1 MSIGQTPKK
10 MHVVWVIPRNFDHV
24 LDAATYLDTTRELR
38 KLGCDVTM
46 ISVGPDGIKEYRG
59 VEVLCISQP
68 DVYFVRQMLF
78 HLKVARWILAHWGA
92 VDIVLFHEI
101 STLWLLPLRL
111 LRLLRRTNRPLLVVD
126 TRTMMMA
133 REDTANLSIRI
144 RWLFVGAMT
153 WMANRWADGRTVI
166 TRRMA
171 EVLNVPQQKL
181 WGVWPSGVQP
191 ELFTQAQ
198 TLRRWPAG
206 DEPVHIIYV
215 GALQYERRL
224 MTFCEAVVRAR
235 ADGMNFVFTLVG
247 DGRERKDLE
256 AIAAKHDFIYMR
268 PPVPHEKIPHMLAE
282 AHIGV
287 LPFPDETK
295 FQVSSPIKL
304 FEYMASGMP
313 ILATRIVCHTD
324 VISNDAGIFWAEP
337 GEEGLLDA
345 LRRVWASRRELAV
358 MGSQAEKS
366 VYEWT
371 WKAAAEKLKRA
382 LEYGLAQ
389 KS

>member
-1 MSIGQTPKK
+1 MTIGQTAKR
-10 MHVVWVIPRNFDHV
+10 MHVVWVHPRNFYHV

-38 KLGCDVTM
+38 KLGCDVTLV
-46 ISVGPDGIKEYRG
+46 SAGPDGIRQCRG

-78 HLKVARWILAHWGA
+78 HLKAARWILGRWGD

-111 LRLLRRTNRPLLVVD
+111 LRWLRRSQRPLLVMD

-133 REDTANLSIRI
+133 REDTVTSGIRL
-144 RWLFVGAMT
+144 RRLFVGAMM
-153 WMANRWADGRTVI
+153 WMGNRWADGRTAI

-191 ELFTQAQ
+191 ELFAEAQ
-198 TLRRWPAG
+198 TLRRWPAP

-215 GALQYERRL
+215 GAIQYERRL
-224 MTFCEAVVRAR
+224 KTFCEAVVRAR

-256 AIAAKHDFIYMR
+256 AFAARYDFIHMK
-268 PPVPHEKIPHMLAE
+268 PPVPHQEIPHILAG

-313 ILATRIVCHTD
+313 ILATKIACHTD
-324 VISNDAGIFWAEP
+324 VISSDGCIFWAQP

-345 LRRVWASRRELAV
+345 LRRVWASRAELPA
-358 MGSQAEKS
+358 MGAHADRS
-366 VYEWT
+366 VHEWT

-382 LEYGLAQ
+382 LEYGSARET
-389 KS
+389 